1 MNEVYKTLVGM
12 ASRVLNIPEDRIT
25 LSTLILEELH
35 ADSLDIV
42 EILAQIEDRYGI
54 YIPDEE
60 IINMRTVGEVVA
72 YVEESLK

>member
-1 MNEVYKTLVGM
+1 MNEVYRTLVGM
-12 ASRVLNIPEDRIT
+12 ASKVLDIPEDRIT

-42 EILAQIEDRYGI
+42 EILAQIEDKYGI

-72 YVEESLK
+72 YVEENTK

>member
-1 MNEVYKTLVGM
+1 MNEVYSTLVGI
-12 ASRVLNIPEDRIT
+12 ASKVLDIPEDRIT

-42 EILAQIEDRYGI
+42 EILAQIEDKYGI

-72 YVEESLK
+72 YVEENTK